1 MPDSQ
6 FSVKTIAE
14 SHELGHTFPQAPQL
28 STLPVRS
35 CSQPLAALPSQSEN
49 PLAHLSAPQTP
60 PVHIPVALS
69 KAQEVPSGAGAV

>member
-14 SHELGHTFPQAPQL
+14 SHELAQTFPQAPQL

-35 CSQPLAALPSQSEN
+35 CSQPLAALPSQSAN
-49 PLAHLSAPQTP
+49 PLAHLGEPQAP
-60 PVHIPVALS
+60 PVQIPAALA
-69 KAQEVPSGAGAV
+69 KVQEVPSGAAVV